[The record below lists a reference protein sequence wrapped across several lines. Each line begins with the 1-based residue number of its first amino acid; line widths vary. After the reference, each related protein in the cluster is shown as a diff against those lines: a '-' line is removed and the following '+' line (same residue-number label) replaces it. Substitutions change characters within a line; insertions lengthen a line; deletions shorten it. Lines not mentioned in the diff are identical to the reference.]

1 MLEEL
6 LLKRSPPLKAAFA
19 QNQLDFEDLTTCWFP
34 CLFACTLPAETT
46 ARVWDCLLCEGPK
59 VLFRVAL
66 ALLKVSGIGHFGIAV
81 WSYPVILAV
90 LS

>member
-6 LLKRSPPLKAAFA
+6 LIKRSPRLRGAAA
-19 QNQLDFEDLTTCWFP
+19 QSHLDLEDLTTCWFP

-59 VLFRVAL
+59 VMFRVAL
-66 ALLKVSGIGHFGIAV
+66 ALFKVRQ
-81 WSYPVILAV
+81 PV
-90 LS
+90 